1 MLKHPELEKLG
12 KLLGLL
18 GSDHPGERDAAARA
32 AHAFIKKHAT
42 TWPEILGL
50 GEAPPPHLREVDEL
64 LHYGQFLSDWERSFV
79 AGIASFKRLSPG
91 QRRTLNALHAKVAYV
106 SKAEMQR

>member
-1 MLKHPELEKLG
+1 MKHSELEKLG

-64 LHYGQFLSDWERSFV
+64 LHYGQFLSDWERNFV
-79 AGIASFKRLSPG
+79 AGVASFKRLTPQ
-91 QRRTLNALHAKVAYV
+91 QRRTLDGIKAKVSRV
-106 SKAEMQR
+106 STAEARP